1 MDAMPQFSKSQ
12 LIFPIFWGKC
22 RECIGR
28 ILCLHTA
35 RKRENSPSLLLPD
48 TISGFVTALHTHTHP
63 ISKLQKRARRMLYS
77 FQARGDRNYGIS
89 CVASRTVIDPGCN
102 LILGVQKIIGIF
114 IAGNGVCGVLV

>member
-12 LIFPIFWGKC
+12 LIFQIFWGKC

-48 TISGFVTALHTHTHP
+48 TISGFVTKHYTHTLTQFP
-63 ISKLQKRARRMLYS
+63 SCKKERDECCILSKPEETEIMALVVLPVAR
-77 FQARGDRNYGIS
+77 
-89 CVASRTVIDPGCN
+89 
-102 LILGVQKIIGIF
+102 
-114 IAGNGVCGVLV
+114 